1 MYRLTEEGKKYLKEG
16 LPEIKLIE
24 FLKSHSP
31 ISVKDSAKQI
41 ENFSIALNWAKKN
54 GWIKIDK
61 GMLILLKEPDKY
73 EQEEALKK
81 VAGNKQISEQLIKQL
96 MSRKLIEEIKESI
109 IEKAKEQLE
118 NCEIKNLTVEIIK
131 SGLWQTAKFK
141 SYNVEVSG
149 KKIYPGKRHPY
160 QVFLNS
166 VRRKLIELGFK
177 EMTGPIIELEFWN
190 FDALYQAQNHPAR
203 DWTQTYSLKYPKY
216 GKLPNKNL
224 VESVRKTH
232 ENGWLTGST
241 GWRYKWDEKKAA
253 RLMPRAHDT
262 AISPRYLSQ
271 IYDEIEIPGKYF
283 SLVRCFRPDVIDATH
298 GVEFNQLGGF
308 IIGEKLT
315 FRDLLGLL
323 KLFAEEIAGAK
334 KIKFYPDYYPFT
346 EPSVQLSAYH
356 EDMGWIEFA
365 GAGIFR
371 PEVTLPLG
379 IKYPVIA
386 WGLGID
392 RLAMFRLGIKD
403 IRELFSRNLDWLRN
417 FEVIKCQQ

>member
-24 FLKSHSP
+24 FLKSHGP

-118 NCEIKNLTVEIIK
+118 NGEIKNLTVEIIK

>member
-16 LPEIKLIE
+16 LPEVRLVE
-24 FLKSHSP
+24 FLKSHGP
-31 ISVKDSAKQI
+31 ISVKDAARQI

-54 GWIKIDK
+54 GWVKIDK

-81 VAGNKQISEQLIKQL
+81 VASNKQVGEELIKQL
-96 MSRKLIEEIKESI
+96 MSRKLIEEIKESV
-109 IEKAKEQLE
+109 IEKAKKQLE
-118 NCEIKNLTVEIIK
+118 NGEIKHLTTEIIK
-131 SGLWQTAKFK
+131 SGLWRTTKFK
-141 SYNVEVSG
+141 PYNVEVVG

-216 GKLPNKNL
+216 GKLPDKKL
-224 VESVRKTH
+224 VERVRKTH

-241 GWRYKWDEKKAA
+241 GWGYKWDEKKAS

-271 IYDEIEIPGKYF
+271 IYDKLEIPGKYF

-308 IIGEKLT
+308 VIGEKLT
-315 FRDLLGLL
+315 FRDLLGSL